1 MSFQYRR
8 LLYIAQLLSKSAITR
23 QKIGDKLCTH
33 FKDEMSNY
41 PRRTFYADKDLIERT
56 FEVEVLSCRKDAKL
70 YYYVEQPLKIPESP
84 ITPEDMP
91 KIRRALSLLKQLEGL
106 PQSAY
111 LNDILVKLESYNS
124 FKGAPSED
132 VVSFEY
138 PKLTGLQYLSALYE
152 AIIHKKTLTIFYKP
166 YETDQKD
173 RARLEKISKYNP
185 EKGYYLAFHTYYLKE
200 FNKRWFILGYT
211 EGTVGLTC
219 LALDRITDLNVSFRP
234 YIQNEIV
241 DFKTY
246 FNDIIG
252 VTHWDD
258 TILETFKFRVH
269 KPRAYYVR
277 TKPWHSSQT
286 EIEETDEN
294 INFQYRLRFNRELE
308 ARVLEFGKDICVIAP
323 AWFKAHIANILKE
336 AATQY

>member
-1 MSFQYRR
+1 M
-8 LLYIAQLLSKSAITR
+8 
-23 QKIGDKLCTH
+23 
-33 FKDEMSNY
+33 
-41 PRRTFYADKDLIERT
+41 
-56 FEVEVLSCRKDAKL
+56 
-70 YYYVEQPLKIPESP
+70 PLKSELLRDCTP
-84 ITPEDMP
+84 IFGVPSLRLSFFGFFNP
-91 KIRRALSLLKQLEGL
+91 LFAL
-106 PQSAY
+106 
-111 LNDILVKLESYNS
+111 
-124 FKGAPSED
+124 
-132 VVSFEY
+132 
-138 PKLTGLQYLSALYE
+138 
-152 AIIHKKTLTIFYKP
+152 
-166 YETDQKD
+166 
-173 RARLEKISKYNP
+173 
-185 EKGYYLAFHTYYLKE
+185 
-200 FNKRWFILGYT
+200 
-211 EGTVGLTC
+211 
-219 LALDRITDLNVSFRP
+219 
-234 YIQNEIV
+234 V